1 MNWFNKVKEFLREVR
16 SEWTKVSF
24 PTRQEVPAAAGPPAG
39 GVGTTVVVLVA
50 SFIMAIYLAVADQL
64 ILRAY
69 QFIIRI
75 FG

>member
-16 SEWTKVSF
+16 SEWNKVSF
-24 PTRQEVPAAAGPPAG
+24 PTRQEV
-39 GVGTTVVVLVA
+39 VGTTVVVLVA
-50 SFIMAIYLAVADQL
+50 SLIMAVYLAIADQL

-69 QFIIRI
+69 QFVIRI

>member
-16 SEWTKVSF
+16 SEWNKVSF
-24 PTRQEVPAAAGPPAG
+24 PTRQEV
-39 GVGTTVVVLVA
+39 VGTTVVVVIA
-50 SFIMAIYLAVADQL
+50 SLIMSVYLAVADQL

>member
-16 SEWTKVSF
+16 SEWNKVSF
-24 PTRQEVPAAAGPPAG
+24 PTRQEV
-39 GVGTTVVVLVA
+39 VGTTVVVLVA
-50 SFIMAIYLAVADQL
+50 SFIMAIYLAIADQL

>member
-1 MNWFNKVKEFLREVR
+1 MNWFNKVKEFLKEVR
-16 SEWTKVSF
+16 SEWNKVSF
-24 PTRQEVPAAAGPPAG
+24 PTRQEV
-39 GVGTTVVVLVA
+39 VGTTVVVVIA
-50 SFIMAIYLAVADQL
+50 SLIMSVYLAVADQL

>member
-16 SEWTKVSF
+16 SEWNKVSF
-24 PTRQEVPAAAGPPAG
+24 PTRQEV
-39 GVGTTVVVLVA
+39 VGTTVVVLVA
-50 SFIMAIYLAVADQL
+50 SLIMAIYLAIADQL

-69 QFIIRI
+69 QYVIRI